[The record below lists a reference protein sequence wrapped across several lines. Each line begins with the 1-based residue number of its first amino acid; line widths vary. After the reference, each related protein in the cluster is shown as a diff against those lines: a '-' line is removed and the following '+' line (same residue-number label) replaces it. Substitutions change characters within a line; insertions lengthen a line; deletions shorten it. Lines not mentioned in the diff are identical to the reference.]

1 MVNDISIKLLAKP
14 KLKQD
19 QGKVS
24 GGKFVIADYFLWS
37 WLYSLGPADSISEEL
52 AKAQR
57 NSLHLCFALSNL
69 FLNNPLS
76 N

>member
-1 MVNDISIKLLAKP
+1 MNYISIKLLPKP
-14 KLKQD
+14 KAKQE
-19 QGKVS
+19 QGNVPRDKY
-24 GGKFVIADYFLWS
+24 FIADYFPWS
-37 WLYSLGPADSISEEL
+37 WLCSLGPADFISEEL

>member
-1 MVNDISIKLLAKP
+1 MFQETNT
-14 KLKQD
+14 
-19 QGKVS
+19 
-24 GGKFVIADYFLWS
+24 ADYFPWS
-37 WLYSLGPADSISEEL
+37 WLYSLGPADFISEEL

-57 NSLHLCFALSNL
+57 NSLHLCFVLSNL